1 LLGADGIVYVKDNYT
16 NAVEPEFAAYGH
28 CFERVN
34 QRAGVDVVGQGF
46 QQVAAAERAGR
57 IKLAPHRGEQRLVE
71 ALEGAPSAIVLLTP
85 LLTVQN
91 ANPAMIAICDT
102 EKPPQR
108 GDKFNAILSGL
119 LPGID
124 ANAIIRCLLR
134 GETVE
139 LEVRGRWYLGAA
151 RQLTDGSC
159 AVAFSDVSALKEREA
174 ILALARDA
182 AESANR
188 LKSKF
193 LATMSHELRTPLNAI
208 LGFSEMISQAVL
220 GKSEVAYARYADYAR
235 SIHSSGQH
243 LVALVSNI
251 LDLSKIDSG
260 AHTLLIE
267 PADLRNLIE
276 EAMALVEPLAT
287 EGKIRLLPFNPLG
300 DLSLQADCR
309 ALTQVIAN
317 LLSNAV
323 KFTAPGG
330 EVEFSAE
337 SDSEC
342 IILCVRD
349 TGVGIAAEDL
359 EAVFEPFHQGDAKVA
374 RRYEGTGLGLAIC
387 RGLLEIHGGT
397 IRLESELGTGTRAI
411 LHLPRHNTVHVQAVC
426 AA

>member
-1 LLGADGIVYVKDNYT
+1 M
-16 NAVEPEFAAYGH
+16 VEQSYEETDRERRLNVHATKMMEEELKAANH
-28 CFERVN
+28 
-34 QRAGVDVVGQGF
+34 QT
-46 QQVAAAERAGR
+46 
-57 IKLAPHRGEQRLVE
+57 KHRGEQRLVE

-102 EKPPQR
+102 EKPPQS
-108 GDKFNAILSGL
+108 GDEFSAILSGL
-119 LPGID
+119 VPGID
-124 ANAIIRCLLR
+124 ANGIIRCLLR

-139 LEVRGRWYLGAA
+139 LEVRGRWFLGAA

-174 ILALARDA
+174 ILGLARDA

-208 LGFSEMISQAVL
+208 LGFSEMISLAAL
-220 GKSEVAYARYADYAR
+220 GKSEIAYARYADYAR

-243 LVALVSNI
+243 LVALVSDI
-251 LDLSKIDSG
+251 LDLSKIESG
-260 AHTLLIE
+260 AYTLLIE
-267 PADLRNLIE
+267 STDLPNLIE
-276 EAMALVEPLAT
+276 EALTLAGPLA
-287 EGKIRLLPFNPLG
+287 ESGKIRLLPFKPLG
-300 DLSLQADCR
+300 DLSLEADRR
-309 ALTQVIAN
+309 AVKQVIIN

-330 EVEFSAE
+330 EVELSAE
-337 SDSEC
+337 SYADG
-342 IILCVRD
+342 IILYIRD
-349 TGVGIAAEDL
+349 TGVGIATENL
-359 EAVFEPFHQGDAKVA
+359 ETVFEPFHQGDAKVA

-387 RGLLEIHGGT
+387 RGLTEMHGGT
-397 IRLESELGTGTRAI
+397 ISLESEPGEGTRAI
-411 LHLPRHNTVHVQAVC
+411 LRLPRHPRVHVRAEC